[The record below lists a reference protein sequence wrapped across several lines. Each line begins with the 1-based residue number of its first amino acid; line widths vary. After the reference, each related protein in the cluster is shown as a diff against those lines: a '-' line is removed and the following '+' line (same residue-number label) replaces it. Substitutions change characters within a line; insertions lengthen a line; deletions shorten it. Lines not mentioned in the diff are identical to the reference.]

1 MKVTRD
7 VILDLWPVYE
17 AGEAS
22 ADTRALVEQFL
33 AEDPEFA
40 RLVREENG
48 SHALSPSQASLPRD
62 HEMETLRRTQRLVK
76 DRQAALVLGALFFM
90 LSAYMRHFRP
100 AILCLAAICLLWWLG
115 LLFFGRRFYRL

>member
-22 ADTRALVEQFL
+22 ADTRSLVEQFL
-33 AEDPEFA
+33 ADDPEFA
-40 RLVREENG
+40 RLVRGEDGNR
-48 SHALSPSQASLPRD
+48 ALGPAEASLPPD
-62 HEMETLRRTQRLVK
+62 HEMETLRRTQRLVR
-76 DRQAALVLGALFFM
+76 DRQSALVLAAIFFM
-90 LSAYMRHFRP
+90 LSAYLRYLRP
-100 AILCLAAICLLWWLG
+100 WILCVSGLCVLWWLG